1 MAPGPGLGERGG
13 GRGRLGR
20 QVCRMQTASGAATQ
34 RRGWYLSGLGVK
46 SPLRRTLHERG
57 NRINRDE
64 SVTAPALTRGL
75 GEALRPRLLARASS
89 WPHLGRGLQEPLV
102 GQEPGGRPG
111 GNGGRQ
117 RADCGRAALRAAG
130 APTHGT
136 PYPPPRV
143 LLAGGWGWGRER
155 PPPSRGCPL
164 VGLGARG
171 PTGSGSP
178 SPPPNPPPLSRPRLF
193 PHHER
198 TLSAFGPGFG
208 RRSSDF

>member
-34 RRGWYLSGLGVK
+34 RRGWYLSGLGDNP
-46 SPLRRTLHERG
+46 PLRRTLHERG

-89 WPHLGRGLQEPLV
+89 WPHLGRGLQEPPV

-111 GNGGRQ
+111 GSGGRQ

-136 PYPPPRV
+136 PHPPRRV
-143 LLAGGWGWGRER
+143 LLAGGWGWGREQATTKPR
-155 PPPSRGCPL
+155 LSPCRLGSTWAHG
-164 VGLGARG
+164 VGAALPA
-171 PTGSGSP
+171 PESP
-178 SPPPNPPPLSRPRLF
+178 SPLPPRLF
-193 PHHER
+193 PHHQR

-208 RRSSDF
+208 RPSSDF